1 MTDEHVSDGFRER
14 LQQQVDALGQSE
26 VARRMS
32 CSAATIHQ
40 LRTGR
45 YPSDTARWERIFD
58 ATFTEEPVDCP
69 VLGEISREACALH
82 RSRPFAA
89 TNPVRVRLYH
99 ACKVCPNNPEVQT
112 NE

>member
-58 ATFTEEPVDCP
+58 ATFTEGPVDCP

-82 RSRPFAA
+82 SSRPCAA
-89 TNPVRVRLYH
+89 ENPISVCRSH
-99 ACKVCPNNPEVQT
+99 ARKELSSL
-112 NE
+112 